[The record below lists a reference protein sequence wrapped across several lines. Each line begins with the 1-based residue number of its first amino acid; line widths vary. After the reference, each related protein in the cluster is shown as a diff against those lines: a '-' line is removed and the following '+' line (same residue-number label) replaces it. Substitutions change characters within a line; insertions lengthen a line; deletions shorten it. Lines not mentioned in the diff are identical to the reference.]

1 MRIHTTFKKIVDDY
15 AVVGAFVVLIA
26 FFLVIFLRYSF
37 GGFMALFNS
46 DSSAYLLY
54 AHEMIAQHTPF
65 PQWNES
71 TSIFFAPIIPF
82 LALLPLVL
90 AFVSDWFIA
99 FRIATTIDQI
109 IMLSLMWWLLGRQGL
124 SIASRLFLVAF
135 LIIGPSLPFVW
146 MTTVL
151 AFKSWPFVFVLLL
164 GYVALRLIDADTR
177 KTRWRQAVALT
188 ALGALIFVDVANV
201 ATILP
206 GLGAALAALWLA
218 DAERKSRSGCAI
230 AGASLLAACV
240 LGQLIK
246 HFVLVGSNYTPFAVA
261 FTDLTES
268 GGHLQVFIR
277 GLIELFGAVPA
288 AGTSPYSISG
298 AASGAKFVLLLVVMI
313 APVYFT
319 LRYDILQSRFARLLA
334 VIFTVSLTIRLYIY
348 LFTGISVESTGT
360 ARYFIVEVLLGVTIG
375 LFYLEQRIA
384 DRRWRELVILGLI
397 LPFAF
402 TTPLR
407 SMLTPELSKDQIVA
421 RQLSANGLDFGYASF
436 WNANAPT
443 AISNGRIKIRQVDFA
458 DATVKPNRWL
468 SSDRWYAGDPTARES
483 FVLLDPHESHSV
495 NLSNLYTTIG
505 NPQRR
510 VDIGYGFT
518 ALVYPFDIAER
529 LHWADWIR
537 AQAAKK

>member
-1 MRIHTTFKKIVDDY
+1 MKTSTTFQRIVDHY
-15 AVVGAFVVLIA
+15 AVAAAFVVLIA

-46 DSSAYLLY
+46 DSAAYVIY

-71 TSIFFAPIIPF
+71 TSIFFAPIIPI
-82 LALLPLVL
+82 LAVLPLVL

-109 IMLSLMWWLLGRQGL
+109 IMLSLMWWLLGRYGL
-124 SIASRLFLVAF
+124 SIASRSFLIAFLV
-135 LIIGPSLPFVW
+135 IGPSLPFVW

-151 AFKSWPFVFVLLL
+151 AFKSWPFVFILLL
-164 GYVALRLIDADTR
+164 GYIAIRVIDADTR
-177 KTRWRQAVALT
+177 RLRTRQAALLT
-188 ALGALIFVDVANV
+188 VFAALIFVDIANI

-218 DAERKSRSGCAI
+218 DEERKSRAGCAI
-230 AGASLLAACV
+230 AGASLLAAC
-240 LGQLIK
+240 LIGQLIK
-246 HFVLVGSNYTPFAVA
+246 HFMLTGSNYTPFAVA
-261 FTDLTES
+261 FTDLVQS
-268 GGHLQVFIR
+268 GSHLQVFVR

-288 AGTSPYSISG
+288 VGTSPYSISG

-319 LRYDILQSRFARLLA
+319 LRYDILQNRFARLLA

-348 LFTGISVESTGT
+348 LFTGISVDSTGT
-360 ARYFIVEVLLGVTIG
+360 SRYFIVEVLLGITVG
-375 LFYLEQRIA
+375 LFYIEQRMP
-384 DRRWRELVILGLI
+384 DRRIRELMILGLI

-407 SMLTPELSKDQIVA
+407 ALLTPALSKDQIVA
-421 RQLSANGLDFGYASF
+421 RQLAAKGLDFGYASF

-443 AISNGRIKIRQVDFA
+443 AISSGRIKIRQVDFV
-458 DATVKPNRWL
+458 DETIRPQRWL
-468 SSDRWYAGDPTARES
+468 SSDRWYAGDPAARES
-483 FVLLDPHESHSV
+483 FVLLDSAESRSV
-495 NLSNLYTTIG
+495 NLSKLYATIG
-505 NPQRR
+505 NPERR

-529 LHWADWIR
+529 LDWADWIR
-537 AQAAKK
+537 AQPTKK